1 MVDHASTD
9 VNAGNVGSDVKEA
22 DLDMAGAIVALKRHA
37 RLIASAA
44 GLGGL
49 IALGIVNLVSP
60 RYAAEVRVVIEN
72 RETAL
77 TRAGKD
83 RAGAQDDAVNL
94 DPEAISSQVQIA
106 YSRDLARAVIRD
118 LDLANVSEFN
128 PLASPTGL
136 LSGALGFVGLGRD
149 IARLSPEERA
159 LDAYFE
165 RLTVAPV
172 DKSRVI
178 EIRFWSTDAALAAR
192 IANTISE
199 RFIDLQTRDKLER
212 DRKVRRYFEHKID
225 DLRTTVADAEGKVQ
239 QFRGEADLLTGVN
252 NLTLASQSLTELT
265 AQLTAA
271 QGQQAEAEARARSI
285 RDLLKSGRP
294 IESAEVFASP
304 LMQRLTERAA
314 ALRAEHALQATVLL
328 PGHPRMRELQAQ
340 LADNQ
345 QQIRGQAERIIRG
358 IENDARSAGD
368 RMRAIQQALEEKKRN
383 TNSNGDKEVALR
395 ALEREAKAQRDL
407 LEDWLALY
415 RDAAARDSL
424 DARAANARVVSRAEP
439 GNIPVF
445 PKKLPIVLI
454 TILTVASVAV
464 AAVVGMALTAGAGE
478 ENARVQPLERREP
491 ELSYPVFGAADPEP
505 AVPTGERMIEP
516 EAAMALPVDQ
526 EESAPEIARRDTPDE
541 IAAWQEDLEREKD
554 DHRDAPFAAAAA
566 LARPDEQEHRNF
578 GMARLAAKLVVV
590 TGVTNARGEAL
601 LTLELAAGLAA
612 RGRRVIVLDA
622 HRGAETLA
630 GEVGVTLAHSLSDI
644 ATGRIGLAAAIQPI
658 PGMAAHLLGDG
669 GADSDA
675 LDFSTPRLSM
685 ALEALGLSYDSVL
698 VRVAS
703 LGQGRDLVRH
713 AGGAATIAIE
723 APDADDPLAK
733 AAERSLALAGVGDIL
748 ILPRQ
753 ERNRTSAA
761 RRAA

>member
-1 MVDHASTD
+1 MTDHAATD
-9 VNAGNVGSDVKEA
+9 VNAENVGSNVREA
-22 DLDMAGAIVALKRHA
+22 DLDMAGAVVALKRHA
-37 RLIASAA
+37 RMIASAA

-49 IALGIVNLVSP
+49 VALGFVNLVSP

-106 YSRDLARAVIRD
+106 YSRDLARMVIRD
-118 LDLANVSEFN
+118 LDLANISEFN
-128 PLASPTGL
+128 PLVSPTGL
-136 LSGALGFVGLGRD
+136 LSGALGFIGLGRD

-178 EIRFWSTDAALAAR
+178 GIRFWSIDAALAAR
-192 IANTISE
+192 IANTVSE

-212 DRKVRRYFEHKID
+212 DRKVRRYFEHKIEE
-225 DLRTTVADAEGKVQ
+225 LRATVADAEGKVQ
-239 QFRGEADLLTGVN
+239 HFRGEADLLTGAG

-265 AQLTAA
+265 AQLTTA

-285 RDLLKSGRP
+285 RDLLKSGKP
-294 IESAEVFASP
+294 IESAEIFASP

-345 QQIRGQAERIIRG
+345 QQIRGQAERIIRA

-368 RMRAIQQALEEKKRN
+368 RMRAIQQALEDKKR
-383 TNSNGDKEVALR
+383 TTHSNGDKEVALR

-424 DARAANARVVSRAEP
+424 EARAANARVVSRAEP

-454 TILTVASVAV
+454 TILTIASVAV
-464 AAVVGMALTAGAGE
+464 AAVVGRALTAGAGGASAQAQPQ
-478 ENARVQPLERREP
+478 ARHEP
-491 ELSYPVFGAADPEP
+491 ELPYPEFAAAEPESAVPPAERLMEP
-505 AVPTGERMIEP
+505 AMAATRSVDQNEAAPVTVAHGVPDDVAAWQQDLAREASGQSDASSASAPHTVAEP
-516 EAAMALPVDQ
+516 EAPNNVAL
-526 EESAPEIARRDTPDE
+526 
-541 IAAWQEDLEREKD
+541 
-554 DHRDAPFAAAAA
+554 
-566 LARPDEQEHRNF
+566 
-578 GMARLAAKLVVV
+578 ARLAAKLIIV

-601 LTLELAAGLAA
+601 LALELAFGLAA
-612 RGRRVIVLDA
+612 RGRRVMVVDA
-622 HRGAETLA
+622 HRGADTVA
-630 GEVGVTLAHSLSDI
+630 GEMGIRLAHSLSDI
-644 ATGRIGLAAAIQPI
+644 AAGRVGLAAAIQRM
-658 PGMAAHLLGDG
+658 PGMAAHLLGEG
-669 GADSDA
+669 SAAADA
-675 LDFSTPRLSM
+675 LDFATPRLSK

-703 LGQGRDLVRH
+703 LGQGRELARH

-723 APDADDPLAK
+723 APNADDPLAK
-733 AAERSLALAGVGDIL
+733 AAERSLSLPGVGDIL
-748 ILPRQ
+748 ILPHQDR
-753 ERNRTSAA
+753 RRTSAA
-761 RRAA
+761 RHAA